1 MLPAQL
7 AAAESPVFLKCFI
20 SPPSACSDPLSSLI
34 KCNVPSCLCVR
45 YRTHSTYSRSNLNEL
60 CCALPPHSH
69 RNYSAQWVLAVIV
82 LISDFTNSRDGGA
95 RGGLAC
101 LWRRWFLSIL
111 RTISALKGE
120 TSPFTEHLFPRTG
133 VKSKL
138 GVTDRKSAKDTAS
151 IWHRTP
157 PPSFSR
163 YEFMDYGDVVM
174 PRRLNCRRSPRLN
187 HPS

>member
-1 MLPAQL
+1 MNFVALSHLIPIVIIQHSGC
-7 AAAESPVFLKCFI
+7 SP
-20 SPPSACSDPLSSLI
+20 SSFRFNFGFHKL
-34 KCNVPSCLCVR
+34 
-45 YRTHSTYSRSNLNEL
+45 
-60 CCALPPHSH
+60 
-69 RNYSAQWVLAVIV
+69 
-82 LISDFTNSRDGGA
+82 RDGGA

-157 PPSFSR
+157 PPPSFSR